1 MRFYLTTRPLLICHP
16 TMQLISNVSNLK
28 IWVSHQDDLES
39 LDVYMDP
46 LVEHSWVT
54 SKAGLQNQVPSIP
67 DTLEPVYHT
76 LEYPKYRGYTV
87 TIVCMSLEHAEQ
99 LKILN
104 HTCDRRYVIEDKILI
119 VGCRESQ
126 RPTLIFDFQ
135 EVPDGILPEFVA
147 TLLHH
152 ACSSNPY
159 TTPEDTYKQT
169 VQTFDNPIL
178 TALIESWLASGELVL
193 SE

>member
-28 IWVSHQDDLES
+28 VWVSHQDDLES

-46 LVEHSWVT
+46 LVEHSWLT
-54 SKAGLQNQVPSIP
+54 SKAGLQNQVPGIP

-104 HTCDRRYVIEDKILI
+104 HTCDRRYVIEDKVLI
-119 VGCRESQ
+119 VGCRESME
-126 RPTLIFDFQ
+126 PKLVINFQ
-135 EVPDGILPEFVA
+135 EVPDGVLPEFVA
-147 TLLHH
+147 MLIHRASTGNVYI
-152 ACSSNPY
+152 NPTSVY
-159 TTPEDTYKQT
+159 NQSVRTY
-169 VQTFDNPIL
+169 DNPIL